1 MSRSALL
8 VLAAVAAPL
17 LLAQPPA
24 WAQTPP
30 APAPQAGAG
39 QVGAG
44 QAEDPIVARVNG
56 KPVMRS
62 DVLAAHRQLPAQV
75 QQMPIDMIFPLIV
88 EQVVSS
94 RLLAEAGRSQ
104 KLQDDPD
111 VKSQLARLED
121 RVIERVYLTR
131 VVEKAVT
138 EDKLRQRYADFV
150 KKQPTGEEV
159 KASHI
164 LLEKEDDA
172 KRVIADLEKGGD
184 FAQVAREK
192 SIDPSGRD
200 NGGDLGFFQKEQMV
214 PEFSAAAY
222 AMKKGET
229 SKAPVK
235 SQFGWHVIR
244 VTDRRQ
250 MPAPTFETAR
260 EELSD
265 ELTREAVDAHVKGLR
280 ENAKVEL
287 FNADGSPLAPA
298 APQGL
303 TPAR

>member
-1 MSRSALL
+1 MRRFPLL

-17 LLAQPPA
+17 LLAQGA
-24 WAQTPP
+24 VAQTASAA
-30 APAPQAGAG
+30 APA
-39 QVGAG
+39 
-44 QAEDPIVARVNG
+44 DPVVARVNG
-56 KPVMRS
+56 KPILRS

-75 QQMPIDMIFPLIV
+75 QQMPLEMIFPLIV
-88 EQVVSS
+88 DQVVSS
-94 RLLAEAGRSQ
+94 RLLSEAGRGQ
-104 KLQDDPD
+104 NLQNDPE
-111 VKSQLARLED
+111 VKNQMARVED
-121 RVIERVYLTR
+121 RVIERVYLGR

-138 EDKLRQRYADFV
+138 EEKLRARYAEFV
-150 KKQPTGEEV
+150 KKQPAGEEV

-164 LLEKEDDA
+164 LLEREDDA
-172 KRVIADLEKGGD
+172 KRVIADLDKGGD
-184 FAQVAREK
+184 FARIAREK

-214 PEFSAAAY
+214 PEFSAAAF

-250 MPAPTFETAR
+250 MAAPTFEAAR

-265 ELTREAVDAHVKGLR
+265 EIAREVVDAHVKSLR
-280 ENAKVEL
+280 ESAKVEVY
-287 FNADGSPLAPA
+287 NADGSALAPA
-298 APQGL
+298 PAPGL

>member
-1 MSRSALL
+1 M
-8 VLAAVAAPL
+8 
-17 LLAQPPA
+17 
-24 WAQTPP
+24 
-30 APAPQAGAG
+30 
-39 QVGAG
+39 
-44 QAEDPIVARVNG
+44 
-56 KPVMRS
+56 
-62 DVLAAHRQLPAQV
+62 
-75 QQMPIDMIFPLIV
+75 
-88 EQVVSS
+88 
-94 RLLAEAGRSQ
+94 
-104 KLQDDPD
+104 
-111 VKSQLARLED
+111 
-121 RVIERVYLTR
+121 
-131 VVEKAVT
+131 
-138 EDKLRQRYADFV
+138 
-150 KKQPTGEEV
+150 

-164 LLEKEDDA
+164 LIATAAGA

-184 FAQVAREK
+184 FARIAREK

-214 PEFSAAAY
+214 PEFSAAAFN
-222 AMKKGET
+222 MKKGET

-250 MPAPTFETAR
+250 MPVPTFEAAR

-265 ELTREAVDAHVKGLR
+265 ELTREAVDAHVKSLR

-287 FNADGSPLAPA
+287 FNADGSPVAPA